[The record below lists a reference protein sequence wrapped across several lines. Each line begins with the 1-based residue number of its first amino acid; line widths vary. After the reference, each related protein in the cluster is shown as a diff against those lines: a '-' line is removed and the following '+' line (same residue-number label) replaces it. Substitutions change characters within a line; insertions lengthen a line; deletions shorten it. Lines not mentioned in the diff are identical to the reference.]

1 MFFDEAR
8 KRGTPI
14 DQPLTFQTKKGRK
27 IELFTQ
33 GKPAPRYMI
42 KTYQELAAKHGW
54 QSRKP
59 LTHGYNCAGHVLA
72 VRRGEVEMTDV
83 PAILAEDDYRK
94 LSPGETPAP
103 GDVVT
108 YTDLRD
114 KTMLHIGLIVQMRPL
129 LSGLSKG
136 NSPQILSKMDAGSG
150 EYLHEVEAVHY
161 GNKGRDYEVDYWTDR
176 PLLSCPCPS
185 EETSCTLR

>member
-14 DQPLTFQTKKGRK
+14 DLQLTFQTKKGTK

-33 GKPAPRYMI
+33 HKPAAPFMLKQYEDLR
-42 KTYQELAAKHGW
+42 KKHNW
-54 QSRKP
+54 HLRKP
-59 LTHGYNCAGHVLA
+59 PTPGYNCVGHVLA
-72 VRRGEVEMTDV
+72 VRRGEVDVKDV
-83 PAILAEDDYRK
+83 PVILREDEYRK
-94 LSPGETPAP
+94 LPPGEEPAP

-108 YTDLRD
+108 YTDIKERIV
-114 KTMLHIGLIVQMRPL
+114 LHIGLIVQVRPL
-129 LSGLSKG
+129 LSGLSTEKA
-136 NSPQILSKMDAGSG
+136 PQILSKMDGGSG

-176 PLLSCPCPS
+176 PLLSCSCPS
-185 EETSCTLR
+185 EEPSCILR